1 MDLYPTTETWTGTP
15 GAIAPADGNAARA
28 VAPASL
34 PAGDAHSL
42 DDSARQQDAL
52 RGSGQAGAT
61 NTMDLGSNNERLEEL
76 KPKLVHALR
85 ELVRQY
91 REEGVVARRHEI
103 RRIRQARLFWQGL
116 QYAWWNPNDMNWH
129 LPFEQR
135 FSDDRA
141 LEEMPRYQFVTN
153 FYQGFGLSFIAVLS
167 QDVPSV
173 RFYPQSAQSLEDI
186 SAARAASDVAGLI
199 EQNNHIEHLLT
210 SIGYFLWTDGKLG
223 AYVRYVADGQRFG
236 FHEENVLE
244 ALEIPLGEDVYVC
257 PQCGKE
263 TAVARDSWPVTRE
276 DSSDGEASDFS
287 STEHGTPDTGH
298 DNCSG
303 CGAEL
308 SDANLRKAERVTVPR
323 IAGTRR
329 VANGQ
334 EVISIAGGLELN
346 TPVWANEM
354 HEYPYLQWQ
363 AEVHRAK
370 LKAAYPHA
378 ADKIETSPSQ
388 GAEDVYARVS
398 RLSVEQGLPSIH
410 PGDALMNL
418 ITFDRTWLRPWAFYS
433 VEDAE
438 IRAELL
444 ALFPDGCYVAFAGDA
459 YCESRSESMDDHW
472 RVLHALPGDGQNR
485 PSVGDSLVQ
494 VQERYN
500 VLSNM
505 QAETYEYGIPPIYAD
520 PQVLDFDALANQVAE
535 PAAHFPA
542 RARPG
547 QPLAAGFFQ
556 PAPAQVPPDMLRHQ
570 QDLIGPVAQ
579 FLTGLFPAVF
589 GGNMEDV
596 KTASG
601 YALARDQA
609 LGRLGLVWRRMKQFY
624 ADVLLLSVDVFR
636 KNRPNDAEI
645 PLLGPDG
652 VFDSHVIRIADLK
665 GNICVHPEADETFP
679 RLKSQQRGV
688 LQQMFSINDPMIQ
701 RALTEPAN
709 LGYIKNVLGLT
720 ELVIPG
726 EESRN
731 KQLREIQ
738 QLLASAPIVI
748 AMPVVSDVTRD
759 PRSVVREDQSTPPSS
774 ESHGTPATDHET
786 RSVLLPSVPVDQLL
800 DDHAV
805 EFEECK
811 RWANSDAGQA
821 ARMTNPAGFANVR
834 AHAEAHL
841 RAMSAPA
848 SAEISVHSDS
858 ERDGP
863 GDHWV
868 TMNGNHVL
876 IHEQHGRENQRQNQ
890 APQEERQPG
899 HEVMDN
905 RQVQG
910 QSYSLFQKSAFGNAP
925 TEHSMWVISRDGQY
939 RFVVW
944 PWSAE
949 AGKETWRGPAP
960 DGAAAIV
967 HTHPSAKSERPS
979 QGDHD
984 LADGKQSRNIT
995 MPVYVLHKNG
1005 IWKAVPGIKEP
1016 VQVRDYHWVDEF
1028 KPR

>member
-1 MDLYPTTETWTGTP
+1 MESYPTTNLRATNLGAGNLP
-15 GAIAPADGNAARA
+15 GSIAPADGN
-28 VAPASL
+28 VAPL
-34 PAGDAHSL
+34 
-42 DDSARQQDAL
+42 
-52 RGSGQAGAT
+52 GQAGAARGVQRKT
-61 NTMDLGSNNERLEEL
+61 ASATADDEADNFDWLEDDQKKTDGRQKADGQNSAAVDLGANNERLADA
-76 KPKLVHALR
+76 KPKLVNALR

-91 REEGVVARRHEI
+91 REEGIVARRHEI

-129 LPFEQR
+129 LPFEPK

-186 SAARAASDVAGLI
+186 SAARAASDVAELI
-199 EQNNHIEHLLT
+199 EQNNHIEQLLT

-236 FHEENVLE
+236 FHDENILE
-244 ALEIPLGEDVYVC
+244 ALEIPLGRDAYVC
-257 PQCGKE
+257 SGCGKE
-263 TAVARDSWPVTRE
+263 TFADVSDE
-276 DSSDGEASDFS
+276 DGEPNGGGSEYADGKNGGKDYSQSLTGVPGGFTEAGQGEVNPVCS
-287 STEHGTPDTGH
+287 S
-298 DNCSG
+298 
-303 CGAEL
+303 CGALLQEK
-308 SDANLRKAERVTVPR
+308 DLRKAERVSVPR
-323 IAGTRR
+323 VMGTRR
-329 VANGQ
+329 VPNGQ

-378 ADKIETSPSQ
+378 AQQIETSPSQ

-418 ITFDRTWLRPWAFYS
+418 ITFDRTWLRPWAFYAI
-433 VEDAE
+433 EDLE
-438 IRAELL
+438 VRGELL

-459 YCESRSESMDDHW
+459 YCEARNESMDDHW

-520 PQVLDFDALANQVAE
+520 PQVLDFDALSNQVAE

-547 QPLAAGFFQ
+547 QPLSAGFFQ
-556 PAPAQVPPDMLRHQ
+556 PAAAQVPADMLRHQ
-570 QDLIGPVAQ
+570 QDLIGPVSQ
-579 FLTGLFPAVF
+579 FLTGLFPAIF

-609 LGRLGLVWRRMKQFY
+609 MGRLGLVWRRTKQFY
-624 ADVLLLSVDVFR
+624 ADVILLAVDCFR
-636 KNRPNDAEI
+636 KNRPDDAEI

-652 VFDSHVIRIADLK
+652 VFDSHLIRIADLK

-688 LQQMFSINDPMIQ
+688 IQQLFSVNDPMIQ
-701 RALTEPAN
+701 KALVEPAN
-709 LGYIKNVLGLT
+709 LGYIKNVLGLA

-726 EESRN
+726 EDSRN

-738 QLLASAPIVI
+738 QLLLSAPIIVALHSSGAVHI
-748 AMPVVSDVTRD
+748 DPAPGDV
-759 PRSVVREDQSTPPSS
+759 
-774 ESHGTPATDHET
+774 ATAGDGAAA
-786 RSVLLPSVPVDQLL
+786 SLVLSSVPVDALL
-800 DDHAV
+800 DDHGV

-811 RWANSDAGQA
+811 RWANSEAGQA
-821 ARMTNPAGFANVR
+821 AHMTNPAGFANVR

-841 RAMSAPA
+841 RAM
-848 SAEISVHSDS
+848 
-858 ERDGP
+858 
-863 GDHWV
+863 
-868 TMNGNHVL
+868 
-876 IHEQHGRENQRQNQ
+876 
-890 APQEERQPG
+890 
-899 HEVMDN
+899 
-905 RQVQG
+905 
-910 QSYSLFQKSAFGNAP
+910 
-925 TEHSMWVISRDGQY
+925 
-939 RFVVW
+939 
-944 PWSAE
+944 
-949 AGKETWRGPAP
+949 
-960 DGAAAIV
+960 
-967 HTHPSAKSERPS
+967 
-979 QGDHD
+979 
-984 LADGKQSRNIT
+984 KQSAAN
-995 MPVYVLHKNG
+995 
-1005 IWKAVPGIKEP
+1005 
-1016 VQVRDYHWVDEF
+1016 
-1028 KPR
+1028 

>member
-1 MDLYPTTETWTGTP
+1 MNLYPTVESLAGTP
-15 GAIAPADGNAARA
+15 GAIAPADGNYTPGATL
-28 VAPASL
+28 VPD
-34 PAGDAHSL
+34 DA
-42 DDSARQQDAL
+42 DQDAAGKDPGIAQGGVPSL
-52 RGSGQAGAT
+52 GRREIPRFVSGKGNEPYAGGAVVE
-61 NTMDLGSNNERLEEL
+61 LGPNNERLEDAKPEL
-76 KPKLVHALR
+76 VNALR
-85 ELVRQY
+85 DLVRQY
-91 REEGVVARRHEI
+91 RAEGVVARRHEI

-129 LPFEQR
+129 LPYENR
-135 FSDDRA
+135 SSDDRE

-153 FYQGFGLSFIAVLS
+153 FYQGFGLSFVAVLS

-173 RFYPQSAQSLEDI
+173 RFYPQSAQSLADI
-186 SAARAASDVAGLI
+186 SAARAASDVAELI
-199 EQNNHIEHLLT
+199 EQNNHVEQLLT
-210 SIGYFLWTDGKLG
+210 LIGYFLWTDGKLG

-236 FHEENVLE
+236 FHEEAVLE
-244 ALEIPLGEDVYVC
+244 ALEIPLGEDTYVC
-257 PQCGKE
+257 PECGKE
-263 TAVARDSWPVTRE
+263 TPTSKVQYQDENESENEDGASAPVVRTQH
-276 DSSDGEASDFS
+276 AAPLQA
-287 STEHGTPDTGH
+287 T
-298 DNCSG
+298 NCPG

-308 SDANLRKAERVTVPR
+308 THAHVRKAERVTVPR
-323 IAGTRR
+323 VVGSRR
-329 VANGQ
+329 VPNGQ

-378 ADKIETSPSQ
+378 AKNIETSPSQ
-388 GAEDVYARVS
+388 GSEDVYARVS

-433 VEDAE
+433 IEDE
-438 IRAELL
+438 KVRGELL
-444 ALFPDGCYVAFAGDA
+444 TLFPDGCYVAFAGEA
-459 YCESRSESMDDHW
+459 YCEARSESMDDHW

-556 PAPAQVPPDMLRHQ
+556 PAPARVPPDMVQHQ
-570 QDLIGPVAQ
+570 QELIGPVSQ

-624 ADVLLLSVDVFR
+624 ADVILLGVDCFR
-636 KNRPNDAEI
+636 KNRPDDAEI

-652 VFDSHVIRIADLK
+652 VFDSRAIRIADLK
-665 GNICVHPEADETFP
+665 GNIAVHPEADETFP

-688 LQQMFSINDPMIQ
+688 LQQLFGINDPVIQ

-720 ELVIPG
+720 EMVIPG
-726 EESRN
+726 EDSRN

-738 QLLASAPIVI
+738 QLLASPPIV
-748 AMPVVSDVTRD
+748 VSLRASGVAHVEPQAHAATGSNVGATLGS
-759 PRSVVREDQSTPPSS
+759 PGANGAEASAGGASPAPTTPSVAAGADGG
-774 ESHGTPATDHET
+774 GTHTL
-786 RSVLLPSVPVDQLL
+786 VLSSVPVDQLL

-811 RWANSDAGQA
+811 RWANSEAGQA
-821 ARMTNPAGFANVR
+821 AHMTNPAGFANVR

-841 RAMSAPA
+841 RAMALSAPPVA
-848 SAEISVHSDS
+848 QPVHSS
-858 ERDGP
+858 
-863 GDHWV
+863 
-868 TMNGNHVL
+868 
-876 IHEQHGRENQRQNQ
+876 
-890 APQEERQPG
+890 
-899 HEVMDN
+899 
-905 RQVQG
+905 
-910 QSYSLFQKSAFGNAP
+910 QSTTK
-925 TEHSMWVISRDGQY
+925 
-939 RFVVW
+939 
-944 PWSAE
+944 
-949 AGKETWRGPAP
+949 GK
-960 DGAAAIV
+960 
-967 HTHPSAKSERPS
+967 
-979 QGDHD
+979 
-984 LADGKQSRNIT
+984 
-995 MPVYVLHKNG
+995 
-1005 IWKAVPGIKEP
+1005 
-1016 VQVRDYHWVDEF
+1016 
-1028 KPR
+1028 

>member
-1 MDLYPTTETWTGTP
+1 MSHTSETWTGAP
-15 GAIAPADGNAARA
+15 GTIAPADGNYAGAAPVAQAFRPEA
-28 VAPASL
+28 VSPDGANR
-34 PAGDAHSL
+34 AGDREPLTPEGVSYSNGNSPSYAE
-42 DDSARQQDAL
+42 
-52 RGSGQAGAT
+52 
-61 NTMDLGSNNERLEEL
+61 DLWPNHERLEDA
-76 KPKLVHALR
+76 KPELVHALR

-91 REEGVVARRHEI
+91 RQEGVVARRHEI

-135 FSDDRA
+135 FSDDRE

-173 RFYPQSAQSLEDI
+173 RFYPQSAQSLADI
-186 SAARAASDVAGLI
+186 AAARAASDVAQLI
-199 EQNNHIEHLLT
+199 EQNNQVAHLLT

-236 FHEENVLE
+236 FHEENILE

-257 PQCGKE
+257 PQCAKE
-263 TAVARDSWPVTRE
+263 TPALANGNAVAAVFRPRGLDNGQADHPGLEKIPPSEEGGYNSGDESSSAKPESPVTNRC
-276 DSSDGEASDFS
+276 
-287 STEHGTPDTGH
+287 PY
-298 DNCSG
+298 

-308 SDANLRKAERVTVPR
+308 TDANLRPAERVSVPR
-323 IAGTRR
+323 VVGTRR
-329 VANGQ
+329 VPNGQ

-370 LKAAYPHA
+370 LKAAYPHVA
-378 ADKIETSPSQ
+378 NKIESAPSQ

-418 ITFDRTWLRPWAFYS
+418 ITFDRTWLRPWAFYA
-433 VEDAE
+433 VEDE
-438 IRAELL
+438 TVRNELL
-444 ALFPDGCYVAFAGDA
+444 AMFPDGCYVAFAGDV
-459 YCESRSESMDDHW
+459 YCEARGESMDDHW

-556 PAPAQVPPDMLRHQ
+556 PAPAQVPPDMIRHQ

-579 FLTGLFPAVF
+579 FLTGLFPAIF
-589 GGNMEDV
+589 GGGMEDV
-596 KTASG
+596 KTATG
-601 YALARDQA
+601 YAMARDQA
-609 LGRLGLVWRRMKQFY
+609 MGRLGMVWRRTKQFY
-624 ADVLLLSVDVFR
+624 ADVLLLAVDCFR
-636 KNRPNDAEI
+636 KNRPADVEL
-645 PLLGPDG
+645 PLLGPEG
-652 VFDSHVIRIADLK
+652 VLDARTIRTADLK

-679 RLKSQQRGV
+679 RLKSQQRAV
-688 LQQMFSINDPMIQ
+688 LQQLFGINDPVLQ

-709 LGYIKNVLGLT
+709 LGYIKNVLGLN
-720 ELVIPG
+720 EMVIPG
-726 EESRN
+726 EDSRN

-738 QLLASAPIVI
+738 QLLASAPIIVQV
-748 AMPVVSDVTRD
+748 PV
-759 PRSVVREDQSTPPSS
+759 PPVAQAFRPEALSS
-774 ESHGTPATDHET
+774 EEAPSAPQGNDLTPEGVSYSANAVDHRESPVTSHQSHPL
-786 RSVLLPSVPVDQLL
+786 VLPSVPIDQLL

-811 RWANSDAGQA
+811 RWANSEAGQA
-821 ARMTNPAGFANVR
+821 ARLTNPAGFANVR

-841 RAMSAPA
+841 RAMSQAALLQMQSQPQAA
-848 SAEISVHSDS
+848 S
-858 ERDGP
+858 
-863 GDHWV
+863 
-868 TMNGNHVL
+868 
-876 IHEQHGRENQRQNQ
+876 
-890 APQEERQPG
+890 
-899 HEVMDN
+899 
-905 RQVQG
+905 
-910 QSYSLFQKSAFGNAP
+910 K
-925 TEHSMWVISRDGQY
+925 
-939 RFVVW
+939 
-944 PWSAE
+944 
-949 AGKETWRGPAP
+949 GKP
-960 DGAAAIV
+960 
-967 HTHPSAKSERPS
+967 
-979 QGDHD
+979 
-984 LADGKQSRNIT
+984 
-995 MPVYVLHKNG
+995 
-1005 IWKAVPGIKEP
+1005 
-1016 VQVRDYHWVDEF
+1016 
-1028 KPR
+1028 

>member
-1 MDLYPTTETWTGTP
+1 VRYSRNEAG
-15 GAIAPADGNAARA
+15 GRDG
-28 VAPASL
+28 
-34 PAGDAHSL
+34 GDA
-42 DDSARQQDAL
+42 D
-52 RGSGQAGAT
+52 T
-61 NTMDLGSNNERLEEL
+61 PVDLGPNNERLENVKPEL
-76 KPKLVHALR
+76 VNALR

-91 REEGVVARRHEI
+91 RQEGIVARRHEI

-173 RFYPQSAQSLEDI
+173 RFYPQSSQSLEDI
-186 SAARAASDVAGLI
+186 AAARAASDVAQLV
-199 EQNNHIEHLLT
+199 EQNNHVEQLLT

-244 ALEIPLGEDVYVC
+244 ALEIPLGEDVYTC

-263 TAVARDSWPVTRE
+263 IGKSKLENRNSDETDDASVVGATLGSPRAD
-276 DSSDGEASDFS
+276 DGEAAAGGASPAPTRDVAC
-287 STEHGTPDTGH
+287 P
-298 DNCSG
+298 G
-303 CGAEL
+303 CGREL
-308 SDANLRKAERVTVPR
+308 TDENLRKVERVTVPR
-323 IAGTRR
+323 IVGTHR
-329 VANGQ
+329 VPNGQ

-370 LKAAYPHA
+370 LKAAYPLA
-378 ADKIETSPSQ
+378 ANKIESAPSQ
-388 GAEDVYARVS
+388 GSEDVYARVS

-418 ITFDRTWLRPWAFYS
+418 ITFDRTWLRPWAFYAL
-433 VEDAE
+433 EDEAV
-438 IRAELL
+438 RAELL
-444 ALFPDGCYVAFAGDA
+444 AMFPDGCYVAFAGDV

-535 PAAHFPA
+535 PSAHFPA

-556 PAPAQVPPDMLRHQ
+556 PAPAQVPPDMIRHQ

-601 YALARDQA
+601 YAIARDQA
-609 LGRLGLVWRRMKQFY
+609 MGRLGLVWRRTKQFY
-624 ADVLLLSVDVFR
+624 ADILLLAVDSFR
-636 KNRPNDAEI
+636 KNRPEDVEI

-652 VFDSHVIRIADLK
+652 VLDARSIRTADLK

-688 LQQMFSINDPMIQ
+688 LQQLFGVNDPVIQ

-720 ELVIPG
+720 EMVIPG
-726 EESRN
+726 EDSRN

-738 QLLASAPIVI
+738 QLLASAPIVVHL
-748 AMPVVSDVTRD
+748 PVAPHSSSASPAVGAQPAAPLQRRTTDEIPRD
-759 PRSVVREDQSTPPSS
+759 SSS
-774 ESHGTPATDHET
+774 EHESPVASHQSQAL
-786 RSVLLPSVPVDQLL
+786 VLPSVAVDQLL
-800 DDHAV
+800 DDHGV

-811 RWANSDAGQA
+811 RWSNSEAGQS

-841 RAMSAPA
+841 RAMG
-848 SAEISVHSDS
+848 V
-858 ERDGP
+858 
-863 GDHWV
+863 
-868 TMNGNHVL
+868 
-876 IHEQHGRENQRQNQ
+876 
-890 APQEERQPG
+890 
-899 HEVMDN
+899 
-905 RQVQG
+905 G
-910 QSYSLFQKSAFGNAP
+910 Q
-925 TEHSMWVISRDGQY
+925 T
-939 RFVVW
+939 
-944 PWSAE
+944 
-949 AGKETWRGPAP
+949 T
-960 DGAAAIV
+960 GA
-967 HTHPSAKSERPS
+967 K
-979 QGDHD
+979 
-984 LADGKQSRNIT
+984 
-995 MPVYVLHKNG
+995 
-1005 IWKAVPGIKEP
+1005 
-1016 VQVRDYHWVDEF
+1016 
-1028 KPR
+1028 

>member
-1 MDLYPTTETWTGTP
+1 MDRYDRTETWTAAP
-15 GAIAPADGNAARA
+15 GAIAPADGNLAASGVMPA
-28 VAPASL
+28 PLPAAPA
-34 PAGDAHSL
+34 AA
-42 DDSARQQDAL
+42 AANANRQQDA
-52 RGSGQAGAT
+52 GAT
-61 NTMDLGSNNERLEEL
+61 SAPVDLGPNNERLDDVKPEL
-76 KPKLVHALR
+76 VNSLR

-91 REEGVVARRHEI
+91 RQEGVVARRHEI

-135 FSDDRA
+135 FSDDRE

-173 RFYPQSAQSLEDI
+173 RFYPKSNQSLADI
-186 SAARAASDVAGLI
+186 AAARAASDVAQLV
-199 EQNNHIEHLLT
+199 EQNNHVEQLLT

-236 FHEENVLE
+236 FHEETLLE

-263 TAVARDSWPVTRE
+263 IRKSKLENGNSEDEEKDDVSVAGAHHAAPLQAT
-276 DSSDGEASDFS
+276 
-287 STEHGTPDTGH
+287 
-298 DNCSG
+298 NCPG

-308 SDANLRKAERVTVPR
+308 RDENLRKAERVTVPR
-323 IAGTRR
+323 VVGTRR
-329 VANGQ
+329 VPNGQ

-370 LKAAYPHA
+370 LKAAYPLA
-378 ADKIETSPSQ
+378 ANKIESAPSQ
-388 GAEDVYARVS
+388 GSEDVYARVS

-418 ITFDRTWLRPWAFYS
+418 ITFDRTWLRPWAFYAI
-433 VEDAE
+433 EDEAV
-438 IRAELL
+438 RNELL
-444 ALFPDGCYVAFAGDA
+444 AMFPNGCYVAFAGDV

-556 PAPAQVPPDMLRHQ
+556 PAPAQIPPDMIRHQ

-579 FLTGLFPAVF
+579 FLTGLFPAIF

-609 LGRLGLVWRRMKQFY
+609 MGRLGLVWRRTKQFY
-624 ADVLLLSVDVFR
+624 ADVLLLAVDCFR
-636 KNRPNDAEI
+636 KNRPEDAEI

-652 VFDSHVIRIADLK
+652 VLDARSIRTADLK

-688 LQQMFSINDPMIQ
+688 LQQLFTINDPVLQ

-720 ELVIPG
+720 EMVIPG
-726 EESRN
+726 EDSRN

-738 QLLASAPIVI
+738 LLLSSAPIVVNV
-748 AMPVVSDVTRD
+748 PVPQPAASSVSLPVGAPAAAGA
-759 PRSVVREDQSTPPSS
+759 PRPSPQTAGAGATQASPTAPAVEQASASGVGGARPANSGASAEEGPHGPSS
-774 ESHGTPATDHET
+774 AGHATHAL
-786 RSVLLPSVPVDQLL
+786 VLPSVPVDQLL

-811 RWANSDAGQA
+811 RWANSEAGQS

-841 RAMSAPA
+841 RAMAQAAMP
-848 SAEISVHSDS
+848 V
-858 ERDGP
+858 G
-863 GDHWV
+863 
-868 TMNGNHVL
+868 
-876 IHEQHGRENQRQNQ
+876 Q
-890 APQEERQPG
+890 APVQKPG
-899 HEVMDN
+899 
-905 RQVQG
+905 
-910 QSYSLFQKSAFGNAP
+910 
-925 TEHSMWVISRDGQY
+925 
-939 RFVVW
+939 
-944 PWSAE
+944 
-949 AGKETWRGPAP
+949 
-960 DGAAAIV
+960 
-967 HTHPSAKSERPS
+967 
-979 QGDHD
+979 
-984 LADGKQSRNIT
+984 
-995 MPVYVLHKNG
+995 
-1005 IWKAVPGIKEP
+1005 
-1016 VQVRDYHWVDEF
+1016 
-1028 KPR
+1028 

>member
-1 MDLYPTTETWTGTP
+1 MNDGARRTGEESSSVP
-15 GAIAPADGNAARA
+15 
-28 VAPASL
+28 S
-34 PAGDAHSL
+34 
-42 DDSARQQDAL
+42 
-52 RGSGQAGAT
+52 
-61 NTMDLGSNNERLEEL
+61 DLGPNNERLEDA
-76 KPKLVHALR
+76 KPELVHALR

-91 REEGVVARRHEI
+91 RQEGVVARRHEI

-186 SAARAASDVAGLI
+186 AAARAASDVSQLI
-199 EQNNHIEHLLT
+199 EQNNHVEQLLT

-236 FHEENVLE
+236 FHEENILE
-244 ALEIPLGEDVYVC
+244 ALEIPLGEDVYIC

-263 TAVARDSWPVTRE
+263 TPAPHPVAQAFRPEGVSSPVAPTTADRKTLTPE
-276 DSSDGEASDFS
+276 GVSYGNDDEFS
-287 STEHGTPDTGH
+287 STSHESPVTSYLSCPA
-298 DNCSG
+298 

-308 SDANLRKAERVTVPR
+308 TDANLRRAERVTVPR
-323 IAGTRR
+323 LVGARR
-329 VANGQ
+329 VPNGQ

-378 ADKIETSPSQ
+378 AGKIESSPSQ
-388 GAEDVYARVS
+388 SAEDVYARVS

-418 ITFDRTWLRPWAFYS
+418 ITFDRTWLRPWAFYA
-433 VEDAE
+433 VEDEAV
-438 IRAELL
+438 RNELL
-444 ALFPDGCYVAFAGDA
+444 ALFPNGCYVAFAGDV

-556 PAPAQVPPDMLRHQ
+556 PAPAQVPPDMIRHQ

-579 FLTGLFPAVF
+579 FLTGLFPAIF

-609 LGRLGLVWRRMKQFY
+609 MGRLGLVWRRTKQFY
-624 ADVLLLSVDVFR
+624 ADVLLLAVDCFR
-636 KNRPNDAEI
+636 KNRPEDAEI

-652 VFDSHVIRIADLK
+652 VLDARAIRAADLK

-688 LQQMFSINDPMIQ
+688 LQQLFSINDPVLQ

-709 LGYIKNVLGLT
+709 LGYIKNVLGLS
-720 ELVIPG
+720 EMVIPG
-726 EESRN
+726 EDSRN

-738 QLLASAPIVI
+738 QLLASAPIVVNLPLAPNSFPVTPSPHPVIPSEARNPSSSNTAEDVAQSKRDSSSPSAPRNDGRI
-748 AMPVVSDVTRD
+748 ADRDDSRSSEEQSSEVTRHS
-759 PRSVVREDQSTPPSS
+759 PLVT
-774 ESHGTPATDHET
+774 SH
-786 RSVLLPSVPVDQLL
+786 SLLLPSVPVDQLL

-811 RWANSDAGQA
+811 RWANSEAGQS

-841 RAMSAPA
+841 RAMSQ
-848 SAEISVHSDS
+848 SV
-858 ERDGP
+858 
-863 GDHWV
+863 
-868 TMNGNHVL
+868 MM
-876 IHEQHGRENQRQNQ
+876 Q
-890 APQEERQPG
+890 PQ
-899 HEVMDN
+899 
-905 RQVQG
+905 
-910 QSYSLFQKSAFGNAP
+910 
-925 TEHSMWVISRDGQY
+925 SM
-939 RFVVW
+939 
-944 PWSAE
+944 PK
-949 AGKETWRGPAP
+949 GK
-960 DGAAAIV
+960 V
-967 HTHPSAKSERPS
+967 
-979 QGDHD
+979 
-984 LADGKQSRNIT
+984 
-995 MPVYVLHKNG
+995 
-1005 IWKAVPGIKEP
+1005 
-1016 VQVRDYHWVDEF
+1016 
-1028 KPR
+1028 

>member
-1 MDLYPTTETWTGTP
+1 MDQYRTAETWTGTP
-15 GAIAPADGNAARA
+15 GAIAPADGNHASVSVIPSAARNH
-28 VAPASL
+28 
-34 PAGDAHSL
+34 G
-42 DDSARQQDAL
+42 RNY
-52 RGSGQAGAT
+52 GAT
-61 NTMDLGSNNERLEEL
+61 AFAQDDREESTIDLGPNNERLEDA
-76 KPKLVHALR
+76 KPELVHALR

-91 REEGVVARRHEI
+91 RQEGVVARRHEI

-135 FSDDRA
+135 FSDDRE

-173 RFYPQSAQSLEDI
+173 RFYPQSAQSLTDI
-186 SAARAASDVAGLI
+186 AAARAASDVAQLI
-199 EQNNHIEHLLT
+199 EQNNHIEQLLT

-236 FHEENVLE
+236 FQDESVLE
-244 ALEIPLGEDVYVC
+244 ALEIPLGVDVYVC
-257 PQCGKE
+257 SQCGKE
-263 TAVARDSWPVTRE
+263 FGKSKLENGNWEGANEASFVGAQHAAPHLGVTSTDRESSTNHESPVT
-276 DSSDGEASDFS
+276 SHC
-287 STEHGTPDTGH
+287 TY
-298 DNCSG
+298 

-308 SDANLRKAERVTVPR
+308 TDANLRRAERVTVPR
-323 IAGTRR
+323 VVGTRR
-329 VANGQ
+329 VPNGQ

-370 LKAAYPHA
+370 LKAAYPHVA
-378 ADKIETSPSQ
+378 NKIESAPSQ

-418 ITFDRTWLRPWAFYS
+418 ITFDRTWLRPWAFYAI
-433 VEDAE
+433 EDEAV
-438 IRAELL
+438 RNELL
-444 ALFPDGCYVAFAGDA
+444 AMFPDGCHVAFAGDV

-556 PAPAQVPPDMLRHQ
+556 PAPAQVPPDMIRHQ

-579 FLTGLFPAVF
+579 FLTGLFPAIF

-609 LGRLGLVWRRMKQFY
+609 MGRLGLVWRRTKQFY
-624 ADVLLLSVDVFR
+624 ADVLLLAVDCFR
-636 KNRPNDAEI
+636 KNRPEDVEI

-652 VFDSHVIRIADLK
+652 VLDARTIRTADLK
-665 GNICVHPEADETFP
+665 GNVCVHPEADETFP
-679 RLKSQQRGV
+679 RLKSQQRGI
-688 LQQMFSINDPMIQ
+688 LQQLFGINDPVIQ

-720 ELVIPG
+720 EMVIPG
-726 EESRN
+726 EDSRN

-738 QLLASAPIVI
+738 QLLSSAPIVSEM
-748 AMPVVSDVTRD
+748 AVASTAASRTNQDSAVAGSMPFELV
-759 PRSVVREDQSTPPSS
+759 
-774 ESHGTPATDHET
+774 
-786 RSVLLPSVPVDQLL
+786 LPSVPVDQLL

-811 RWANSDAGQA
+811 RWANSEAGQA
-821 ARMTNPAGFANVR
+821 ARMTNPSGFANVR

-841 RAMSAPA
+841 RALA
-848 SAEISVHSDS
+848 
-858 ERDGP
+858 
-863 GDHWV
+863 
-868 TMNGNHVL
+868 VL
-876 IHEQHGRENQRQNQ
+876 
-890 APQEERQPG
+890 P
-899 HEVMDN
+899 
-905 RQVQG
+905 
-910 QSYSLFQKSAFGNAP
+910 K
-925 TEHSMWVISRDGQY
+925 
-939 RFVVW
+939 
-944 PWSAE
+944 
-949 AGKETWRGPAP
+949 
-960 DGAAAIV
+960 
-967 HTHPSAKSERPS
+967 PS
-979 QGDHD
+979 
-984 LADGKQSRNIT
+984 
-995 MPVYVLHKNG
+995 
-1005 IWKAVPGIKEP
+1005 
-1016 VQVRDYHWVDEF
+1016 
-1028 KPR
+1028 